1 MGAAD
6 PSAVRQA
13 WTSPR
18 GVRGFLTAVNHKQI
32 GLRFIVTGFFFF
44 LVGGVLA
51 LLMRLQLAQP
61 DAGIL
66 DPAAFNEAF
75 TMHGTTMMFLFAV
88 PMLEGLAMYLVPLML
103 GTRDLPFPRLNAF
116 GYWAYLFGGILLYSS
131 VIVGDVPD
139 GGWFAYVPLTG
150 PEFSPTKN
158 LDFWLL
164 GISFVEVSA
173 IVGAAEITVLCLRQR
188 APGMSLAR
196 MPLFAWS
203 ALVMSLMILFAFPAL
218 LAGTIFLEL
227 DRTAG
232 TRVFD
237 AALGGDPL
245 LWQHL
250 FWIFGHPEVYIMFV
264 PAAGVISTVIPVASQ
279 RQIVAYPL
287 VVASLLAIGFLSFA
301 LWVHHMY
308 AVGIPLLALSF
319 FTAASMAIAI
329 PSGIQVF
336 AWIATIWQGRM
347 VWHTSM
353 LFALGFLV
361 TFVVGGITGV
371 MVASVPFDLQVHD
384 SYFVVAHF
392 HYVLIGGVVFPI
404 FAGLYHWLP
413 KITGRLLSERLG
425 RWSFALMFSGF
436 HVAFFPQHM
445 LGLQG
450 MPRRIYTFLPA
461 DGWEALNMIS
471 TLGAFV
477 LAAGVAVTVWNLA
490 RSRRRG
496 RQSGPDPWDG
506 GTLEWAA
513 ESPPRPENF
522 AAIPTVVSRSP
533 LWEPAPAEQREGL
546 LADSDGLTREVVI
559 SDVLRG
565 EPRYVA
571 PVPRESWTPLAAA
584 LALFVVFASV
594 LIEAWA
600 LLAFGIALTAAA
612 IWVWAWPPRGEPR
625 R

>member
-1 MGAAD
+1 VAGADQIAL
-6 PSAVRQA
+6 RRA

-18 GVRGFLTAVNHKQI
+18 GVRGFLVAVNHKQI
-32 GLRFIVTGFFFF
+32 GLRFIVTGFAFF
-44 LVGGVLA
+44 LVGGLLA
-51 LLMRLQLAQP
+51 LLMRAQLFEAE
-61 DAGIL
+61 AGIL
-66 DPAAFNEAF
+66 GPDAFNQAF

-88 PMLEGLAMYLVPLML
+88 PILEGLAMYFVPLML

-116 GYWAYLFGGILLYSS
+116 GYWAYLFGGILLYAS
-131 VIVGDVPD
+131 VVVGDVPD

-203 ALVMSLMILFAFPAL
+203 ALIMSLMILFAFPAL

-227 DRTAG
+227 DRTGG
-232 TRVFD
+232 TRIFD
-237 AALGGDPL
+237 AGAGGDPL

-264 PAAGVISTVIPVASQ
+264 PAAGVISMVIPVACQ

-287 VVASLLAIGFLSFA
+287 VVASLVAIGFLSFA

-308 AVGIPLLALSF
+308 AVGIPFLALSF

-347 VWHTSM
+347 LWRTSM
-353 LFALGFLV
+353 LFAIGFLL
-361 TFVVGGITGV
+361 TFVLGGITGV
-371 MVASVPFDLQVHD
+371 MIASVPFDLAVHD
-384 SYFVVAHF
+384 SYFIVAHF
-392 HYVLIGGVVFPI
+392 HYVLVGGVVFPI

-413 KITGRLLSERLG
+413 KISGRLLSERLG
-425 RWSFALMFSGF
+425 RWSFWLMFAGF
-436 HVAFFPQHM
+436 HVAFFPQHA

-450 MPRRIYTFLPA
+450 MPRRVYTFLPA
-461 DGWEALNMIS
+461 DGWDALNLVSSI
-471 TLGAFV
+471 GAFV
-477 LAAGVAVTVWNLA
+477 IAAGVAVTVWNIV
-490 RSRRRG
+490 RTRRRG
-496 RQSGPDPWDG
+496 EPAGPDPWDG

-522 AAIPTVVSRSP
+522 PAIPTVASRSP
-533 LWEPAPAEQREGL
+533 LWEPVPPRERQEL
-546 LADSDGLTREVVI
+546 LASSDGQTRELVI

-565 EPRYVA
+565 EPHYVA
-571 PVPRESWTPLAAA
+571 TVPRESWLPLLAA
-584 LALFVVFASV
+584 LALLVAFAS
-594 LIEAWA
+594 IIAEAWA
-600 LLAFGIALTAAA
+600 LFAAGVALTGVA
-612 IWVWAWPPRGEPR
+612 IWIWAWPPRKER
-625 R
+625 SS